1 MPHQALS
8 TQEIHT
14 LLIEEITD
22 AGGVGS
28 DTFDDGNC
36 LFARSILPWVADV
49 RAHDQMKA
57 GVALRAVDCEIAVHP
72 YLFRT
77 VCRNGAILA
86 HAIETRRVENFDFRL
101 REDVT
106 GELREAVRTCCQ
118 EEVFTD
124 ATQNVRLTVHREVD
138 VLLMMLPF
146 ISRLPSPRGADIL
159 RQIASRFFQ
168 DPDRTQFALAN
179 AVTSVAR
186 DTHDPELRWRLEEFG
201 GGLLSARTP
210 SPSFDPSQ
218 ARVFRE
224 FARQFGSALA
234 GSAPVGPALANPQVE
249 EDVSRPAEEASYV

>member
-14 LLIEEITD
+14 LFIEEISD

-49 RAHDQMKA
+49 RPRDEMKG
-57 GVALRAVDCEIAVHP
+57 GVALRAAEGEIAIHP

-86 HAIETRRVENFDFRL
+86 HAIQARQVENYDFRL
-101 REDVT
+101 REEVT
-106 GELREAVRTCCQ
+106 QELREAVRTCCQ
-118 EEVFTD
+118 EEVFTG
-124 ATQNVRLTVHREVD
+124 AAQEVRLTVHREVD
-138 VLLMMLPF
+138 RALALMSFL
-146 ISRLPSPRGADIL
+146 SRLPSALQAEIV
-159 RQIASRFFQ
+159 RQIVSRFSE
-168 DPDRTQFALAN
+168 DHERSQFALAN
-179 AVTSVAR
+179 AVTSLAR
-186 DTHDPELRWRLEEFG
+186 DTRDPELRWRLEEFG
-201 GGLLSARTP
+201 GGLLTARTP

-218 ARVFRE
+218 ARVVRE
-224 FARQFGSALA
+224 LAKQFGAAL
-234 GSAPVGPALANPQVE
+234 VGPALANPQVE

>member
-14 LLIEEITD
+14 LFIEGISD

-49 RAHDQMKA
+49 RPHDQMKA
-57 GVALRAVDCEIAVHP
+57 GVALRATDCEIAIHP

-86 HAIETRRVENFDFRL
+86 HAIQTRQVENSDFRL

-106 GELREAVRTCCQ
+106 EELREAVRTCCQ

-124 ATQNVRLTVHREVD
+124 ATQEVRLTVHREVD
-138 VLLMMLPF
+138 VVLMMLPF
-146 ISRLPSPRGADIL
+146 ISRLPSPRGAEVL
-159 RQIASRFFQ
+159 RQIASRFFE
-168 DPDRTQFALAN
+168 DPARSQFTLAN
-179 AVTSVAR
+179 AVTSLAR
-186 DTHDPELRWRLEEFG
+186 DTHDPDLRWRLEEFG
-201 GGLLSARTP
+201 GGLLSTRTP

-218 ARVFRE
+218 ARLFRE
-224 FARQFGSALA
+224 FARQFGPAQI
-234 GSAPVGPALANPQVE
+234 GPALANPQVE
-249 EDVSRPAEEASYV
+249 EDFSRPTEEASYV

>member
-14 LLIEEITD
+14 LFIEEISD

-28 DTFDDGNC
+28 DTFDDGQR
-36 LFARSILPWVADV
+36 LFCRSILPWVADV
-49 RAHDQMKA
+49 RLHDEMKG
-57 GVALRAVDCEIAVHP
+57 GVALRATDCEIAVHP

-77 VCRNGAILA
+77 VCQNGAILA
-86 HAIETRRVENFDFRL
+86 HAIQTRQVENSDFRL
-101 REDVT
+101 REVVT

-118 EEVFTD
+118 EGVFTE
-124 ATQNVRLTVHREVD
+124 AAQEVRLTVHREVD
-138 VLLMMLPF
+138 VVLMMLPF

-159 RQIASRFFQ
+159 RQIASRFLK
-168 DPDRTQFALAN
+168 DPARSQFALAN

-224 FARQFGSALA
+224 LARQFGSAL
-234 GSAPVGPALANPQVE
+234 VGPALANPQVE